1 MNTHWLSQFLF
12 LRLVDLVLVILFLL
26 ALAFQTYKKLA
37 VHFRK

>member
-12 LRLVDLVLVILFLL
+12 LRLVDLALIILFLL
-26 ALAFQTYKKLA
+26 ALVFQTFKKLV